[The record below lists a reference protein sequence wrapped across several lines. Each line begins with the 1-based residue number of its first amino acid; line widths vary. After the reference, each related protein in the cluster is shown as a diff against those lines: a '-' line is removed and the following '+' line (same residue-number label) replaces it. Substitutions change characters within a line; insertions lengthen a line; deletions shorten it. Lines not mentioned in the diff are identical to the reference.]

1 MVELIARW
9 KQTNRKLEEKLG
21 RQATIHELAAEMGL
35 PVKKLLIVRR
45 AVKAYHAPSQAPAKD
60 DGEGADLGDLFEDT
74 RTAAPERDVE
84 RKEDFSTILKLLDSI
99 DERDARVLRLRFGL
113 EGKEPLTL
121 KQIGQEVGLTRER
134 VRQIEVEAL
143 KKLQQQLTDDR
154 PSRFFRQN
162 HPTDTPEPRRPGR
175 TRKQAPKLCGS
186 VTPSSSNSSGG
197 P

>member
-9 KQTNRKLEEKLG
+9 KQTNRKLEERLG
-21 RQATIHELAAEMGL
+21 RQPTIQELATEMGL

-45 AVKAYHAPSQAPAKD
+45 AVKAYHAPSQAPVKG
-60 DGEGADLGDLFEDT
+60 DGEDADLGDMFEDT
-74 RTAAPERDVE
+74 RTTAPEQDVE

-113 EGKEPLTL
+113 EGKEALTL

-143 KKLQQQLTDDR
+143 KKLHQQLTDDK
-154 PSRFFRQN
+154 PSRFYRENQ
-162 HPTDTPEPRRPGR
+162 PTETVERRRPGR
-175 TRKQAPKLCGS
+175 KRKQ
-186 VTPSSSNSSGG
+186 TPGAE
-197 P
+197 